1 MPLARPVADH
11 ACKLFFCVRSR
22 QFCSQ
27 ITYLSIFGLS
37 KYSCSRR
44 YSRRVAARS
53 PKCKICSSTVKL
65 APLKTDSIFYRIFQS
80 IPSTFFELINQP
92 PQLASAYQFSSVEVK
107 QLAFRID
114 GVFLPNAA
122 ELPIY
127 FAEVQFQPDKKFYSR
142 LFTEIFNYLD
152 KTELINNWRGVVIF
166 PNRSVD
172 TGDTERYTELLNS
185 QRVTR
190 VYLDELSSIET
201 SSIGIETVKLIVE
214 PELTATTKAID
225 IVSSAR
231 QQIPDVA
238 TVREIIQLIET
249 ILIYKLPRLSQEEV
263 RKMFGL
269 NELKQTRFYQDVF
282 AEGKQEGKL
291 ETIPQLLALG
301 LNIEQIAQAL
311 GLDEQV
317 VRQAAQPK
325 S

>member
-1 MPLARPVADH
+1 M
-11 ACKLFFCVRSR
+11 
-22 QFCSQ
+22 
-27 ITYLSIFGLS
+27 
-37 KYSCSRR
+37 
-44 YSRRVAARS
+44 
-53 PKCKICSSTVKL
+53 
-65 APLKTDSIFYRIFQS
+65 KTDSIFYRIFQS

-114 GVFLPNAA
+114 GVFLPNTPD
-122 ELPIY
+122 LPIY

-152 KTELINNWRGVVIF
+152 KTELTNNWRGVVIF

-190 VYLDELSSIET
+190 VYLDELSSIEA
-201 SSIGIETVKLIVE
+201 SSIGIETVKLIIE
-214 PELTATTKAID
+214 PESTATIKAVE
-225 IVSSAR
+225 IVNSAR
-231 QQIPDVA
+231 QQIPDV
-238 TVREIIQLIET
+238 TTIREIIQLIET
-249 ILIYKLPRLSQEEV
+249 ILIYKLPRLSQEEIG
-263 RKMFGL
+263 KMFGL

-282 AEGKQEGKL
+282 AEGKQEGRQEGRQEGIQEGKL
-291 ETIPQLLALG
+291 ETIPQLLGLG
-301 LNIEQIAQAL
+301 LSIEQIAQAL

>member
-1 MPLARPVADH
+1 M
-11 ACKLFFCVRSR
+11 
-22 QFCSQ
+22 
-27 ITYLSIFGLS
+27 
-37 KYSCSRR
+37 
-44 YSRRVAARS
+44 
-53 PKCKICSSTVKL
+53 CKISSSTVKQAL
-65 APLKTDSIFYRIFQS
+65 LKTDSIFYRIFQS

-114 GVFLPNAA
+114 GVFLPNTPD
-122 ELPIY
+122 LPIY

-152 KTELINNWRGVVIF
+152 KTELTNNWRGVVIF

-190 VYLDELSSIET
+190 VYLDGLSSIEA
-201 SSIGIETVKLIVE
+201 SSIGIETVKLIIE
-214 PELTATTKAID
+214 PESTATIKAVE
-225 IVSSAR
+225 IVNSAR
-231 QQIPDVA
+231 QQIPDV
-238 TVREIIQLIET
+238 TTIREIIQLIET
-249 ILIYKLPRLSQEEV
+249 ILIYKLPRLSQEEIG
-263 RKMFGL
+263 KMFGL

-282 AEGKQEGKL
+282 AEGKQEGRQEGRQEGIQEGKL
-291 ETIPQLLALG
+291 ETIPQLLGLG
-301 LNIEQIAQAL
+301 LSIEQIAQAL

>member
-1 MPLARPVADH
+1 M
-11 ACKLFFCVRSR
+11 
-22 QFCSQ
+22 
-27 ITYLSIFGLS
+27 
-37 KYSCSRR
+37 
-44 YSRRVAARS
+44 
-53 PKCKICSSTVKL
+53 
-65 APLKTDSIFYRIFQS
+65 KTDSIFYRIFQS

-152 KTELINNWRGVVIF
+152 KTELTNNWRGVVIF

-190 VYLDELSSIET
+190 VYLNELSSIET
-201 SSIGIETVKLIVE
+201 SSIGIETVKLIIE
-214 PELTATTKAID
+214 PESTATTKALE
-225 IVSSAR
+225 IVNSVR

-238 TVREIIQLIET
+238 TTKEIIQLIET
-249 ILIYKLPRLSQEEV
+249 ILIYKLPRLNQEEIG
-263 RKMFGL
+263 KMFGA

-282 AEGKQEGKL
+282 EEGKQEGKL
-291 ETIPQLLALG
+291 ETIPQLLVLG
-301 LNIEQIAQAL
+301 LSIEQIAQAL

>member
-1 MPLARPVADH
+1 M
-11 ACKLFFCVRSR
+11 
-22 QFCSQ
+22 
-27 ITYLSIFGLS
+27 
-37 KYSCSRR
+37 
-44 YSRRVAARS
+44 
-53 PKCKICSSTVKL
+53 
-65 APLKTDSIFYRIFQS
+65 KTDSIFYRIFQS

-92 PQLASAYQFSSVEVK
+92 AQLASAYQFSSVEVK

-152 KTELINNWRGVVIF
+152 KTELTNNWRGVVIF

-190 VYLDELSSIET
+190 VYLDELSSNSV
-201 SSIGIETVKLIVE
+201 SSIGIETVKLIIE
-214 PELTATTKAID
+214 PESTATTKAIE
-225 IVSSAR
+225 IVNNAR

-238 TVREIIQLIET
+238 TIKEIIQLIET
-249 ILIYKLPRLSQEEV
+249 ILIYKLPRLSQEEIG
-263 RKMFGL
+263 KMFGS

-282 AEGKQEGKL
+282 AEGEQKGKQEGKL
-291 ETIPQLLALG
+291 ETIPQLLVLG
-301 LNIEQIAQAL
+301 LSIEQIALAL

-317 VRQAAQPK
+317 VRQAVQPK

>member
-1 MPLARPVADH
+1 
-11 ACKLFFCVRSR
+11 
-22 QFCSQ
+22 
-27 ITYLSIFGLS
+27 
-37 KYSCSRR
+37 
-44 YSRRVAARS
+44 
-53 PKCKICSSTVKL
+53 
-65 APLKTDSIFYRIFQS
+65 LKTDSIFYRIFQS

-190 VYLDELSSIET
+190 VYLDELSSIEA
-201 SSIGIETVKLIVE
+201 SSIGIETVKLIIE
-214 PELTATTKAID
+214 PESTARTRAIE
-225 IVSSAR
+225 IVNSAR

-238 TVREIIQLIET
+238 TIREIIQLIET
-249 ILIYKLPRLSQEEV
+249 ILIYKLPRLSQEEIG
-263 RKMFGL
+263 KMFGS
-269 NELKQTRFYQDVF
+269 NELRQTRFYQDVF
-282 AEGKQEGKL
+282 AEGRQEGIQEGRQEGIQEGRQEGIQEGIQEGKL
-291 ETIPQLLALG
+291 KTIPQLLALG
-301 LNIEQIAQAL
+301 LSIEQIAQAL

>member
-1 MPLARPVADH
+1 M
-11 ACKLFFCVRSR
+11 
-22 QFCSQ
+22 
-27 ITYLSIFGLS
+27 
-37 KYSCSRR
+37 
-44 YSRRVAARS
+44 
-53 PKCKICSSTVKL
+53 CKICSSTVKQ

-114 GVFLPNAA
+114 GVFLPNTPD
-122 ELPIY
+122 LPIY

-152 KTELINNWRGVVIF
+152 KTELTNNWRGVVIF

-190 VYLDELSSIET
+190 VYLDELSSIEA
-201 SSIGIETVKLIVE
+201 SSIGIETVKLIIE
-214 PELTATTKAID
+214 PESTATIKAVE
-225 IVSSAR
+225 IVNSAR
-231 QQIPDVA
+231 QQILDV
-238 TVREIIQLIET
+238 TTIREIIQLIET
-249 ILIYKLPRLSQEEV
+249 ILIYKLPRLSQEEIG
-263 RKMFGL
+263 KMFGS

-282 AEGKQEGKL
+282 AEGRQEGKQEGIQEGKL
-291 ETIPQLLALG
+291 ETIPQLLGFG
-301 LNIEQIAQAL
+301 LSIEQIAQAL

>member
-1 MPLARPVADH
+1 M
-11 ACKLFFCVRSR
+11 
-22 QFCSQ
+22 
-27 ITYLSIFGLS
+27 
-37 KYSCSRR
+37 
-44 YSRRVAARS
+44 
-53 PKCKICSSTVKL
+53 
-65 APLKTDSIFYRIFQS
+65 KTDSIFYRIFQS

-114 GVFLPNAA
+114 GVFLPNTPD
-122 ELPIY
+122 LPIY

-152 KTELINNWRGVVIF
+152 KTELTNNWRGVVIF

-172 TGDTERYTELLNS
+172 TGNTERYTELLNS

-190 VYLDELSSIET
+190 VYLDELSSIES
-201 SSIGIETVKLIVE
+201 SSIGIETVKLIIE
-214 PELTATTKAID
+214 PESTATTKAVE
-225 IVSSAR
+225 IVNIAR
-231 QQIPDVA
+231 RQIPDV
-238 TVREIIQLIET
+238 TTIREIIQLIET
-249 ILIYKLPRLSQEEV
+249 ILIYKLPRLSQEEIG
-263 RKMFGL
+263 KMFGL

-282 AEGKQEGKL
+282 AEGEQKGKQEGRQEGKL
-291 ETIPQLLALG
+291 EAIPQLLGLG
-301 LNIEQIAQAL
+301 LSIEQIAQAL